1 MAALSTAVQGLSTC
15 LASKL
20 RRNDVDSSTDT
31 VSMLPGEALLFVT
44 ALLRSILL
52 RRFPVESTDTLFVSI
67 LSAFLSTSAWLVEE
81 ELLA

>member
-1 MAALSTAVQGLSTC
+1 
-15 LASKL
+15 
-20 RRNDVDSSTDT
+20 
-31 VSMLPGEALLFVT
+31 MLPGEALLFVT